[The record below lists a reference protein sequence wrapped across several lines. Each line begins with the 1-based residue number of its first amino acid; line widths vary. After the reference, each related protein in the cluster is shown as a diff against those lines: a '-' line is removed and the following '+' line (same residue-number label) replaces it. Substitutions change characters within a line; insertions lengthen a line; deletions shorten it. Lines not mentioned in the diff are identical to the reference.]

1 MALAKMPDLKFE
13 EVFNRKDT
21 KKSAKGSQ
29 KFDLKL
35 CEPFA

>member
-1 MALAKMPDLKFE
+1 MTLAKMPDLKFE

-29 KFDLKL
+29 SFKSNF